1 MQGLRHI
8 IASKRQKCKP
18 FGPSRCEWSDLPP
31 PPKDILVFSP
41 SLHFFLLNLLL
52 QSEQLVVYV
61 SLFPS
66 DRDVVSRA
74 ACYLDSL
81 VLGLAVV

>member
-1 MQGLRHI
+1 MQAFRPLAVRVVR
-8 IASKRQKCKP
+8 SP
-18 FGPSRCEWSDLPP
+18 PP

>member
-1 MQGLRHI
+1 MQAFRPLAVRVVR
-8 IASKRQKCKP
+8 S
-18 FGPSRCEWSDLPP
+18 PP